1 MRVCK
6 MQLPHLGD
14 GLKCV
19 LLGPSKENVFLFISV
34 ELVTHILKVW
44 WLCSLLWF
52 LILAVAC
59 NSSEYKSAKCPPAG
73 FVDRFQSCHWQVS
86 NCKSATG
93 RKRPSTAKETCFD
106 YSRCEKWWFLRYM
119 KLSYFLNTQNRVTAA
134 ESVVAVQSHIEMKE
148 SLSSAFFPSSIHGGR
163 PEQNSQWKLSSL
175 VFQAENVLASAC
187 LSIPS

>member
-119 KLSYFLNTQNRVTAA
+119 KLSYFLNTQNIQWWQSRATPKWKNPSAA
-134 ESVVAVQSHIEMKE
+134 H
-148 SLSSAFFPSSIHGGR
+148 
-163 PEQNSQWKLSSL
+163 SSL
-175 VFQAENVLASAC
+175 PQSTGAVLNKTHNGS
-187 LSIPS
+187 